1 MSGQTR
7 SFASVEP
14 HASFTLTSGH
24 PRPQSVHPIV
34 KVAQGD
40 RAGKERTTTAA
51 QLHRNVSAIFL
62 ESVLGKFRIGASAN
76 RHRRPRD
83 VGWSMVG
90 WAGPEQGCTRLDGGD
105 GGAGRP
111 GALGALTGDDN
122 G

>member
-83 VGWSMVG
+83 VGDGRWSGGQGQSKAARG
-90 WAGPEQGCTRLDGGD
+90 WTAAMAVLLD
-105 GGAGRP
+105 
-111 GALGALTGDDN
+111 LEHLEH
-122 G
+122 